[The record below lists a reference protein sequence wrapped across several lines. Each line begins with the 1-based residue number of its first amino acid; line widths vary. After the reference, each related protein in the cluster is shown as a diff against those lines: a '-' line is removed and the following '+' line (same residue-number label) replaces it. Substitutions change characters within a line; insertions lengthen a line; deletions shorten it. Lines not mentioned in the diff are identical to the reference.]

1 MALQALL
8 KDSGFQIPS
17 QSAKEAHLAPSE
29 MLEWLATPDNAALA
43 APVSQEITAAISKC
57 IPQGRTS
64 SRAKRERMWGKFHH
78 TRTSAV
84 FKESWVRLMQLSIGK
99 PASPIFYQYITDVM
113 FKMMIKSHFPV
124 SLVACGQT
132 SGVPPLDYQESNALR
147 YAAGYVPRAIRKR
160 LERGSHP
167 LKEELV
173 LCLVEMCE
181 DDGTEDDT
189 SADWSKA
196 ISRGGESSSSIT
208 RRITSFML

>member
-1 MALQALL
+1 MG
-8 KDSGFQIPS
+8 KVSPY
-17 QSAKEAHLAPSE
+17 
-29 MLEWLATPDNAALA
+29 PDVCSVQGVVGSSDAA
-43 APVSQEITAAISKC
+43 VHWK
-57 IPQGRTS
+57 
-64 SRAKRERMWGKFHH
+64 
-78 TRTSAV
+78 
-84 FKESWVRLMQLSIGK
+84 
-99 PASPIFYQYITDVM
+99 ASFLNFLTDVM
-113 FKMMIKSHFPV
+113 FKTMIKSHFPV

-196 ISRGGESSSSIT
+196 ISRGESSSSIT
-208 RRITSFML
+208 RHHFFHAVEMTV